1 MTNISMFK
9 RYFGAILLFGVM
21 FFNSAIAQETNI
33 DKGKKYILGGIEV
46 TGVKSYNEQTVVT
59 FTGLQV
65 GQEIT
70 VPGEKISK
78 VITKLWNLNLFSDI
92 SFYITRIEGEK
103 VFLELQIVELPTL
116 SDVKITGLKKKKTD
130 DIIKEAELKKGKK
143 VTESFIANTKN
154 YLLNKYKKQGYLN
167 TKVLINTV
175 ADTSE
180 ANAVKMIVNIDTDEK
195 VKVKDIVFEGN
206 EKLKDKQLRK
216 AMKNTKQRQFGRF
229 WKKSKFI
236 PEDYSTDLTS
246 LIDAYKEKGYRDAR
260 VLNDSVIYNDD
271 NTIGINI
278 AVEEG
283 ERYYFGNID
292 FVGNAAYTDRELA
305 RVLGIKKGDVYNG
318 VLLRKRIADDTKPD
332 GNDITNYYQNTGYLF
347 SRINPVE
354 VSAQNDTID
363 FEIRIIEG
371 KPAYFNNVTVAG
383 NDRTNDHVIYRNLR
397 TRPGQLYR
405 KENVFRTIRELGAL
419 GYFDAE
425 QLNPQILNPDPDAG
439 TVDIQYGVVEA
450 GSSQIELQGGYGGG
464 GFIGTLGLRFNNFSI
479 KNLFN
484 KEAYKPVPMGDGQT
498 LALRLQASKFYQTY
512 SFSFIEPW
520 LGGRKPVQFST
531 SLSRTLQFRPTIDYR
546 DVDKD
551 QRFVITGINVGLA
564 KRLEWPDDTFQ
575 LSHSLSYQHYDIQ
588 NYAIGGIFPFSDG
601 VSQSLAYTVALSRDN
616 TYTNPIFPTGGSKF
630 VISARLTPP
639 YSLFNGVD
647 YADLGNQEAYKDRNS
662 NGYLVHVERDANG
675 NKIASTEKVVATV
688 DEASTDIAKVGQK
701 KLNWLEYYK
710 IKFQGDWYKQ
720 LVGDLVLRTNAEF
733 GFLGAYNQD
742 RGIVPFERFY
752 VGGDGLGNYALD
764 GRENI
769 QLRGYPNNSL
779 SARDG
784 STIFNKFSL
793 ELRYPITLKQTASI
807 YTLGFLEAG
816 NAFESF
822 DEYSPFDI
830 KRSAG
835 LGVRIFMPAFG
846 LLGIDFAYGFDPV
859 SGGNTPNG
867 WETHFIIGQQ
877 F

>member
-1 MTNISMFK
+1 MFK
-9 RYFGAILLFGVM
+9 RYLGVLLLFGVV
-21 FFNSAIAQETNI
+21 FFNSATAQETSL
-33 DKGKKYILGGIEV
+33 DKGKKYILGGLEV

-59 FTGLQV
+59 FTGLQI

-70 VPGEKISK
+70 VPGEEISK

-92 SFYITRIEGEK
+92 SFFITRVEGEK
-103 VFLELQIVELPTL
+103 VFLELQIEELPTL

-130 DIIKEAELKKGKK
+130 DIVKEAELKKGKK

-175 ADTSE
+175 PDTSE

-195 VKVKDIVFEGN
+195 VKVKNIEFLGN
-206 EKLKDKQLRK
+206 EKLKDNQLKK
-216 AMKNTKQRQFGRF
+216 AMKNTKEKQFGRF

-236 PEDYSTDLTS
+236 PEDYDTDLST

-260 VLNDSVIYNDD
+260 VLEDSVVYNDD
-271 NTIGINI
+271 HTIDIKI
-278 AVEEG
+278 SVEEG
-283 ERYYFGNID
+283 DRYYFGDID
-292 FVGNAAYTDRELA
+292 FVGNAAYTDNDLS

-318 VLLRKRIADDTKPD
+318 VLLRERIADETKPD

-371 KPAYFNNVTVAG
+371 KPAYFNNVTVTG
-383 NDRTNDHVIYRNLR
+383 NERTNDHVIYRNLR

-425 QLNPQILNPDPDAG
+425 QLSPNIINPDPDAG

-484 KEAYKPVPMGDGQT
+484 KDAYKPVPMGDGQT

-520 LGGRKPVQFST
+520 LGGKKPVQFST
-531 SLSRTLQFRPTIDYR
+531 SLSRTLQFRPTADYR
-546 DVDKD
+546 DADKD
-551 QRFVITGINVGLA
+551 QRFVITGINVGMA

-575 LSHSLSYQHYDIQ
+575 LSHALSYQHYDIQ
-588 NYAIGGIFPFSDG
+588 NYAVGGLFPFSNG
-601 VSQSLAYTVALSRDN
+601 TSQQLAYTVALSRDN
-616 TYTNPIFPTGGSKF
+616 TFTNPIFPMGGSKF
-630 VISARLTPP
+630 VISAKFSPP

-647 YADLGNQEAYKDRNS
+647 YANLENDPDYK
-662 NGYLVHVERDANG
+662 LKDANG
-675 NKIASTEKVVATV
+675 NFIDAEGNPVASVDDAAA
-688 DEASTDIAKVGQK
+688 DEAKIGQE
-701 KLNWLEYYK
+701 KLKWLEFYK
-710 IKFQGDWYKQ
+710 VKFQGDWYKQ
-720 LVGDLVLRTNAEF
+720 LVGQLVLRTNAEF
-733 GFLGAYNQD
+733 GFLGAYNQE
-742 RGIVPFERFY
+742 RGVVPFERFF

-764 GRENI
+764 GRENV

-779 SARDG
+779 SNRDG
-784 STIFNKFSL
+784 STIFNKFSM

-816 NAFESF
+816 NAFDSF

-846 LLGIDFAYGFDPV
+846 LLGIDFAYGFDPIY
-859 SGGNTPNG
+859 GGNTANG